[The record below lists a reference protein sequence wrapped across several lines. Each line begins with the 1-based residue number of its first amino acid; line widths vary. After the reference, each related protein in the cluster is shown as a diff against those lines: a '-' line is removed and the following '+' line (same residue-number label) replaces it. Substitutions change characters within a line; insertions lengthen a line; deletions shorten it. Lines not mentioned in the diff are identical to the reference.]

1 MNILIIGAGIH
12 GCFLSI
18 YLNQY
23 VKNIK
28 ITVLEK
34 EKDICKGSSNSTH
47 NRSNRGFHY
56 PRSNLTA
63 KECKIG
69 WDYFYKSYKNLFYDI
84 GFSYYLI
91 EKESLVSY
99 SKYKDFLK
107 KNRYKFK
114 EKFPKN
120 LNFRNNNIVGSFEV
134 FEGCFDHNKLKKYIK
149 STFSKYKNLKIIKN
163 FEIDKINY
171 KKNNNLNIQSKNKKK
186 IDGEFDAII
195 NCTYDNVNKV
205 DKIFGIETNTHN
217 YKIQNTVIAIIK
229 TKKEIPGFTIM
240 DGKFI
245 TILPRAGYKNHY
257 LIYDPV
263 NSVSLK
269 SMDYENVLNRYK
281 KMIVKLNKYI
291 DINFK
296 IKLVDFIYGR
306 RPIPL
311 NNKNDRRSTIIEQ
324 KKFHNINYYNIR
336 EGKYISAPLIA
347 KKLAKKI
354 I

>member
-18 YLNQY
+18 YLNKFA
-23 VKNIK
+23 KNIK
-28 ITVLEK
+28 ITLLEK
-34 EKDICKGSSNSTH
+34 EKDICQGSSDSTH

-56 PRSNLTA
+56 PRSDLTA

-69 WDYFYKSYKNLFYDI
+69 WDYFHKSYKNLFYDI

-99 SKYKDFLK
+99 AKYKNFLK
-107 KNRYKFK
+107 KNKYDFK
-114 EKFPKN
+114 EKFPNN
-120 LNFRNNNIVGSFEV
+120 LNFINNNIVGSFEV
-134 FEGCFDHNKLKKYIK
+134 FEGCFDHFKLKKYIK
-149 STFSKYKNLKIIKN
+149 STFSRYKNLNIIKN
-163 FEIDKINY
+163 FEINRINY
-171 KKNNNLNIQSKNKKK
+171 NNNRLNIKSKSNKS
-186 IDGEFDAII
+186 IEGNFDAIV
-195 NCTYDNVNKV
+195 NCTYENVNKV
-205 DKIFGIETNTHN
+205 DKIFGLNTNKYS
-217 YKIQNTVIAIIK
+217 YKIQNTVIPIVK
-229 TKKEIPGFTIM
+229 TKKVIPGFTIM

-263 NSVSLK
+263 NSVSLR
-269 SMDYENVLNRYK
+269 SINYENSLNRYK
-281 KMIVKLNKYI
+281 KMILKLKKYI
-291 DINFK
+291 DINFNFQL
-296 IKLVDFIYGR
+296 IDFIYGK

-324 KKFHNINYYNIR
+324 KKFHNINYFNIR
-336 EGKYISAPLIA
+336 EGKYISAPLIS